1 VEGGPPRTSVVAVA
15 TGPGVQRIF
24 SSLGVDR
31 LVAGGQ
37 SMNPSTAEILAAA
50 EAAPGT
56 EVVVL
61 PNNSNIFPVAEQ
73 VSRISTKPV
82 YVVPTKGIQEGF
94 AALLAYDP
102 GASASDNARLMLEA
116 ATQVVAG
123 EVTRA
128 VRAARTAAGPVSPGD
143 WIGLSRNGIESVG
156 QRLADAALALLDILV
171 GPGCE
176 IVTLIAGDDAPEEE
190 LGEIE
195 RALTAKHPDLAVE
208 HLEGGQPLYPL
219 LISVE

>member
-1 VEGGPPRTSVVAVA
+1 VVAVA
-15 TGPGVQRIF
+15 TGAGVQRIF

-56 EVVVL
+56 QVVVL

-73 VSRISTKPV
+73 VAKISHKPV
-82 YVVPTKGIQEGF
+82 FVVPTKGIQEGF

-102 GASASDNARLMLEA
+102 AATGEDNARLMLDA

-128 VRAARTAAGPVSPGD
+128 VRAARTAVGPVSPGD
-143 WIGLSRNGIESVG
+143 WIGLSRQGIESVG
-156 QRLADAALALLDILV
+156 VRLADAALALLEVLV
-171 GPGCE
+171 ADGCE
-176 IVTLIAGDDAPEEE
+176 IVTLIAGDEAPEDE
-190 LGEIE
+190 LEEIE
-195 RALTAKHPDLAVE
+195 RALSAKHPDIAVE